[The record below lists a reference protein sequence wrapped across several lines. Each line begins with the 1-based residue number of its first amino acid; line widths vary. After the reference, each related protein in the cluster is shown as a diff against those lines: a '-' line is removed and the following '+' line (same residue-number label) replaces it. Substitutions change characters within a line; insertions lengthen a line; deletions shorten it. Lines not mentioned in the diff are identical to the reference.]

1 MSNSNLINYT
11 HLSPNCNKPR
21 NHKIDKITIHHMA
34 GNLSVERCGELFGN
48 ASRQASSNYG
58 IGSDGRVGLY
68 VDEANRAWTSG
79 NAENDHR
86 AITIE
91 VANDGGSPDWHVSD
105 NALAKLIDLCVDICT
120 RNGIEELN
128 FTGDKSGNLTM
139 HKMFQAT
146 ACPGKYLESKFP
158 YIAEQV
164 NKKLAPVAEVV
175 SIKAGDLVSLDPKA
189 TYYNGKAIP
198 SWVLNQKWYVK
209 EVNGDRAV
217 IDTNAAGTNSICSP
231 VNVKFL
237 STDKTVAPAPE
248 AKPTIQVGSTVKVK
262 KGAKDYNGNGLASF
276 IYNRDHK
283 VKEIKGNRVVIT
295 YNGVVVAAVRL
306 EDIYLV

>member
-1 MSNSNLINYT
+1 
-11 HLSPNCNKPR
+11 
-21 NHKIDKITIHHMA
+21 MA
-34 GNLSVERCGELFGN
+34 GNMTVERCGELFGN

-105 NALAKLIDLCVDICT
+105 KALAKLIDLCIDICK
-120 RNGIEELN
+120 RNGIEKLN
-128 FTGDKSGNLTM
+128 FTGDKNGNLTM
-139 HKMFQAT
+139 HKWFQAT
-146 ACPGKYLESKFP
+146 SCPGPYLESKFP

-164 NKKLAPVAEVV
+164 NKRLAPVAEVA
-175 SIKAGDLVSLDPKA
+175 SIKAGDLVSIDSSA

-198 SWVLNQKWYVK
+198 AWVLKQKWYVK
-209 EVNGDRAV
+209 EVKGDRAV
-217 IDTNAAGTNSICSP
+217 IDKNETGTNSICSP

-237 STDKTVAPAPE
+237 SANKSVVTPAPE
-248 AKPTIQVGSTVKVK
+248 AKPAPSIKVGSTVRLK
-262 KGAKDYNGNGLASF
+262 KGAKDYNGNGLADF
-276 IYNRDHK
+276 IYNRNHK
-283 VKEIKGNRVVIT
+283 VHEIKGNRVVIT
-295 YNGVVVAAVRL
+295 YSEIIVAAVRL
-306 EDIYLV
+306 EDLYLV